1 MFSIVPVLDDLVSH
15 ASHPVFGR
23 GLSLMDDFKANL
35 GFSNE
40 VKTIEDSKKQLVL
53 GVNCESFKPEEIKVA
68 IKDNMLEISGNH
80 EEKSDHSYV
89 KRQFSRKFALPS
101 NSIQEKMNF
110 AQQFWCT
117 QDLNSKGRIKGCWW
131 RTSQHPNSVPQVSV
145 HLSRSCFVDF
155 VDVSAIG

>member
-101 NSIQEKMNF
+101 NSIQEKMN
-110 AQQFWCT
+110 CS
-117 QDLNSKGRIKGCWW
+117 LNSSGVLKISIPKDESKAVGGGPVNIPIQFHK
-131 RTSQHPNSVPQVSV
+131 
-145 HLSRSCFVDF
+145 
-155 VDVSAIG
+155 

>member
-40 VKTIEDSKKQLVL
+40 VKTLEDSNKQLVL

-101 NSIQEKMNF
+101 NSIQEKMN
-110 AQQFWCT
+110 CS
-117 QDLNSKGRIKGCWW
+117 LNSSGVLKISIPKDESKAVGGGPVNIPIQFHK
-131 RTSQHPNSVPQVSV
+131 
-145 HLSRSCFVDF
+145 
-155 VDVSAIG
+155 

>member
-53 GVNCESFKPEEIKVA
+53 GVNCESFKPEEIKVS
-68 IKDNMLEISGNH
+68 INKDNMLEISGNH

-89 KRQFSRKFALPS
+89 KRQFSRKFALPN
-101 NSIQEKMNF
+101 NSIQEKMNCSLTSSGVLKISIPKDESK
-110 AQQFWCT
+110 AVGGPVNIPIQFH
-117 QDLNSKGRIKGCWW
+117 K
-131 RTSQHPNSVPQVSV
+131 
-145 HLSRSCFVDF
+145 
-155 VDVSAIG
+155 